1 MEDTIKFNRYDQE
14 EKKTYAMEY
23 KREDLHNYLLSTMEA
38 YLTNCRDDIK
48 NRTDEEK
55 KQIIDRW
62 DKEYAANE
70 YPIKGVIPDNG
81 DFLEVR
87 LSIFDKIEIVLS
99 VDKDYTSGKYEH
111 IEIIRILCPPDYLDF
126 GYQIVNAIDHVAWVF
141 GSSIIEYAIINPDL
155 LEVGLL
161 YYNGYEKK
169 VVNPD
174 NEIYL
179 VKYQIRDYGYII
191 RNEGQESD
199 APAEG

>member
-1 MEDTIKFNRYDQE
+1 MEDTIKFNRYDHE

-62 DKEYAANE
+62 DKEFAKE
-70 YPIKGVIPDNG
+70 DPIKGVIPDNG

-141 GSSIIEYAIINPDL
+141 GSSLIEYAIINPDL

-169 VVNPD
+169 VVDPD

-179 VKYQIRDYGYII
+179 VKYQIQDYGYII
-191 RNEGQESD
+191 RIKRQAGD

>member
-62 DKEYAANE
+62 DKEFAKE
-70 YPIKGVIPDNG
+70 DPIKGVIPDNG

-141 GSSIIEYAIINPDL
+141 GSSLIEYAIINPDR

-169 VVNPD
+169 VVDPD

-179 VKYQIRDYGYII
+179 VKYQIQDYGYII
-191 RNEGQESD
+191 RNEGQACD

>member
-62 DKEYAANE
+62 DKEFAKE
-70 YPIKGVIPDNG
+70 DPIKGVIPDNG

-99 VDKDYTSGKYEH
+99 VDKDYTSGKYEY

-141 GSSIIEYAIINPDL
+141 GSSLIEYAIINPDL

-169 VVNPD
+169 VVDPD

-179 VKYQIRDYGYII
+179 VKYQIQDYGYII

>member
-23 KREDLHNYLLSTMEA
+23 KREDLHSYLLSTMEA

-62 DKEYAANE
+62 DKEFAKE
-70 YPIKGVIPDNG
+70 DPIKGVIPGNG

-99 VDKDYTSGKYEH
+99 VDKDYTSGKYEY

-126 GYQIVNAIDHVAWVF
+126 GYQIINAIDHVAWIF

-191 RNEGQESD
+191 RNEGQESN

>member
-1 MEDTIKFNRYDQE
+1 MEDVIKFVRYDQE
-14 EKKTYAMEY
+14 DKTTEPMEF
-23 KREDLHNYLLSTMEA
+23 KSEDLHNFLLLTMET

-48 NRTDEEK
+48 DRTSEET

-62 DKEYAANE
+62 DKKFANDD
-70 YPIKGVIPDNG
+70 PIKGAVSDNG
-81 DFLEVR
+81 EFLEIR

-99 VDKDYTSGKYEH
+99 ADLDHRSGKYEH
-111 IEIIRILCPPDYLDF
+111 IEIIRILCPPDYLEF

-191 RNEGQESD
+191 RNEGEESN

>member
-62 DKEYAANE
+62 DKEFAKE
-70 YPIKGVIPDNG
+70 DPIKGVIPDNG

-141 GSSIIEYAIINPDL
+141 GSSLIEYAIINPDL

-169 VVNPD
+169 VVDPD

-179 VKYQIRDYGYII
+179 VKYQIQDYGYII
-191 RNEGQESD
+191 RNEGQACD